1 MTEENPPLCE
11 TIVGSGEMLTALERL
26 LLCDGDAVS
35 VHRMMLCVLTAGIL
49 FNVHGHMSP
58 VARGKAMQ
66 AIARAL
72 AKALDVDVPARMK
85 AIGPDLV
92 AADAGAMEEAEKV
105 RREGQIWYC
114 NCELLL
120 FHSIKNVRN
129 QIR

>member
-1 MTEENPPLCE
+1 MNDSLMQTQCYQCS
-11 TIVGSGEMLTALERL
+11 IDSAL
-26 LLCDGDAVS
+26 
-35 VHRMMLCVLTAGIL
+35 IL
-49 FNVHGHMSP
+49 HQCS
-58 VARGKAMQ
+58 
-66 AIARAL
+66 IDS